1 METLTTTSHGTMQ
14 PILHQSLQIYSPA
27 LISSTCDGITTVKQ
41 SIEAKHPSLRRL
53 ANESDPKQVKAL
65 FRLHL
70 FALDQFLKQK
80 GGLTAD
86 EIELITDEVFT
97 TYGNNLSFA
106 DINLIFRNAKLGR
119 YGELY
124 QQLSCP
130 KIMSWFDKYVD
141 EKLNTAE
148 KLSQDKDNER
158 MMLGAPRSSA
168 TVTIEDGGFL
178 NYKLHLANNNYKLQE
193 Q

>member
-1 METLTTTSHGTMQ
+1 MQ

-80 GGLTAD
+80 GGLTAE

-97 TYGNNLSFA
+97 TYGHILSFA

-158 MMLGAPRSSA
+158 MMLGAPRTSA

>member
-1 METLTTTSHGTMQ
+1 METKKTMQ
-14 PILHQSLQIYSPA
+14 IQPTRTLSLADFVPKA
-27 LISSTCDGITTVKQ
+27 LTSTCKDIHTVEDIIK
-41 SIEAKHPSLRRL
+41 AKFPSLRRL
-53 ANESDPKQVKAL
+53 ANENNCDTVKDMLRLQFKQFDAYMNAKS
-65 FRLHL
+65 
-70 FALDQFLKQK
+70 
-80 GGLTAD
+80 GLTEEAIELLTD
-86 EIELITDEVFT
+86 EIFT
-97 TYGNNLSFA
+97 MYGHILSFA

-124 QQLSCP
+124 NQLSSM
-130 KIMSWFDKYVD
+130 KIMQWFDKYVD